1 MQIGWGQLIVIILV
15 LFFLFGNLP
24 KLMKETSYAL
34 QELLNPK
41 NNNKKDEETNQKEGK
56 NSVKKEKD

>member
-24 KLMKETSYAL
+24 KLIKDTSHAL
-34 QELLNPK
+34 QDLLNKK
-41 NNNKKDEETNQKEGK
+41 NNNNKEDSTNQK
-56 NSVKKEKD
+56 